1 MYQDDFNEVQYVI
14 FIISGSEPKKYKR
27 NVKTVPDI
35 EPDKVLSSL

>member
-14 FIISGSEPKKYKR
+14 FIISGSESKKY

-35 EPDKVLSSL
+35 EPDKVHHHGE